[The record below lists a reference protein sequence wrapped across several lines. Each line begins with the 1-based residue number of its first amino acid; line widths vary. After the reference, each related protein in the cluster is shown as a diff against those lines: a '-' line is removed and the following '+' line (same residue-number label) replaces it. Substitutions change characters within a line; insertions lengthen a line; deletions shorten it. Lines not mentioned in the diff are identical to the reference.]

1 MTGDQALGV
10 PAATGDVGADPR
22 TASVMAALGRARV
35 LADGEHATGLTQLE
49 GGWSRQAFV
58 LATAKPDG
66 AAREFVI
73 RVKPPGALLDTDL
86 RQEYEICRLLVEHG
100 VAAPVCHEYEAEDN
114 PFGGPFYVMD
124 RAPGSA
130 PNVWR
135 KRDREAL
142 EANWAAGGS
151 LAEDLLDSLVR
162 IHGVPAEPV
171 AAVLPR
177 RDFDAAVSHWEEVQ
191 GSMALVRDPVV
202 EDAYA
207 WLRERMPDPIE
218 PTLVHGDYRIGNCLS
233 EDGRVTAILDWEIAY
248 LGDPRYDLGYI
259 SLEYEAG
266 RFTRP
271 GSPLLGSVADREW
284 FFDQYEARSGRPV
297 DREVV
302 RTYAVL
308 ADLMLTAILTTGI
321 RMYVDGRST
330 DVRMVWTRFA
340 LAALRQ
346 ELTELMRY

>member
-1 MTGDQALGV
+1 MAGDQARAA
-10 PAATGDVGADPR
+10 PIATGDEATAAR
-22 TASVMAALGRARV
+22 TESVIAALARAGV
-35 LADGEHATGLTQLE
+35 LADGEEATGLTQLE

-58 LATAKPDG
+58 LATAAPDG

-135 KRDREAL
+135 KRDRETL

-151 LAEDLLDSLVR
+151 LAEDLIDSLVR

-171 AAVLPR
+171 AAVLPG
-177 RDFDAAVSHWEEVQ
+177 RDFHAAVSHWEEVQ

-207 WLRERMPDPIE
+207 WLRERPPDPIE

-233 EDGRVTAILDWEIAY
+233 EDGRITAILDWEIAY

-271 GSPLLGSVADREW
+271 GSPLLGSVAEREW
-284 FFDQYEARSGRPV
+284 FFDQYEARSGRAV

-321 RMYVDGRST
+321 RMYVDGRSD

>member
-1 MTGDQALGV
+1 MAAGDSASAPV
-10 PAATGDVGADPR
+10 AADDDA
-22 TASVMAALGRARV
+22 TAARIATVLAALGRAGV
-35 LADGEHATGLTQLE
+35 LVEGEEATGLTQLE

-58 LATAKPDG
+58 LATAVPDG
-66 AAREFVI
+66 AAREFVV

-86 RQEYEICRLLVEHG
+86 RQEYEICRLLNEHG
-100 VAAPVCHEYEAEDN
+100 VAAPVCHEYEAAAN

-142 EANWAAGGS
+142 EANWEAGGS
-151 LAEDLLDSLVR
+151 LAEGLLDSLVR
-162 IHGVPAEPV
+162 IHGVPAEAV
-171 AAVLPR
+171 AAVLPA
-177 RDFDAAVSHWEEVQ
+177 RDFEAAVSHWEEVQ
-191 GSMALVRDPVV
+191 TSMALVRDPVV

-207 WLRERMPDPIE
+207 WLRERPPDPTQ
-218 PTLVHGDYRIGNCLS
+218 PTLVHGDYRIGNCLNQ
-233 EDGRVTAILDWEIAY
+233 DGKITAILDWELSY

-271 GSPLLGSVADREW
+271 GSALLGSIASRDW
-284 FFDQYEARSGRPV
+284 FLGEYEARSGRPV
-297 DREVV
+297 DLEVV

-308 ADLMLTAILTTGI
+308 AALMLTAILTTGI

-340 LAALRQ
+340 LPALRQ
-346 ELTELMRY
+346 ELAALMRY

>member
-1 MTGDQALGV
+1 
-10 PAATGDVGADPR
+10 
-22 TASVMAALGRARV
+22 MAAAETLVAEREAAALATLAAAGV
-35 LADGEHATGLTQLE
+35 LAPGEAATGLTQLE

-58 LATAKPDG
+58 LATAAPAG
-66 AAREFVI
+66 ATREFVV

-86 RQEYEICRLLVEHG
+86 HQEFEVCRLLAEHG
-100 VAAPVCHEYEAEDN
+100 IAVPTSYAYEAQGN
-114 PFGGPFYVMD
+114 PFGGPYFVMD
-124 RAPGSA
+124 RAPGWA

-135 KRDREAL
+135 RRDREQL
-142 EANWAAGGS
+142 EANWEGGGS

-162 IHGVPAEPV
+162 IHAIPA
-171 AAVLPR
+171 AAAAQVLPA
-177 RDFDAAVSHWEEVQ
+177 RDFEAAVSHWEQVQ
-191 GSMALVRDPVV
+191 GAMALVRDPVV

-207 WLRERMPDPIE
+207 WLRERPPDPVE
-218 PTLVHGDYRIGNCLS
+218 PSLVHGDYRIGNCLS
-233 EDGRVTAILDWEIAY
+233 EDGKITAILDWELSY

-271 GSPLLGSVADREW
+271 GSPLLGAVAGRDW
-284 FFDQYEARSGRPV
+284 FLAEYEARSGRPV
-297 DREVV
+297 DLEVV

-308 ADLMLTAILTTGI
+308 AALMLYAILTTGI

-340 LAALRQ
+340 LPALRQ
-346 ELTELMRY
+346 ELAALMRY

>member
-1 MTGDQALGV
+1 
-10 PAATGDVGADPR
+10 
-22 TASVMAALGRARV
+22 
-35 LADGEHATGLTQLE
+35 
-49 GGWSRQAFV
+49 
-58 LATAKPDG
+58 
-66 AAREFVI
+66 
-73 RVKPPGALLDTDL
+73 
-86 RQEYEICRLLVEHG
+86 
-100 VAAPVCHEYEAEDN
+100 APVCHEYEAEDN

-207 WLRERMPDPIE
+207 WLRERPPDPID

-330 DVRMVWTRFA
+330 DIRMVWTRFA